1 MGLQRFFSLLAASI
15 GLIGA
20 VFLSKGVVILSPKV
34 MLHLTSPYSR
44 YAYAPE
50 QIASMATQKADA
62 LIGVVYIF
70 LAFLIQVFSL
80 IFVTGESS
88 FIKSRWM
95 GFWIVFTIVSILTV
109 IFSLINIKIRDYY
122 KLETGKIA
130 VKDYCIKRLER
141 KVIDPVNIKS
151 LETMSQELLN
161 LKKEDSETKAD
172 FIKRIAKYVEWTIPD
187 DIDFSMI
194 NGE

>member
-1 MGLQRFFSLLAASI
+1 MGWHRFFSLLAASI

-20 VFLSKGVVILSPKV
+20 VFLSKGVVVLSSKV

-44 YAYAPE
+44 IAYAPE

-62 LIGVVYIF
+62 LIGVIYIL
-70 LAFLIQVFSL
+70 LAFLIQVLSL
-80 IFVTGESS
+80 IFVTGDSS

-95 GFWIVFTIVSILTV
+95 GFWIVFAVVSILTV
-109 IFSLINIKIRDYY
+109 LFSLINIKIRDYY

-141 KVIDPVNIKS
+141 KVLDPVNIKS

-161 LKKEDSETKAD
+161 LKKEDSETKVD

-187 DIDFSMI
+187 DIDFSRI